1 MKSKLIKGIIVGVVI
16 VGICFGGYYGY
27 TKVFASKTTTTT
39 AQYYQ
44 VAAKKMNI
52 EKTVQGTGAAYAA
65 TTKNIAPNNNGT
77 LQDLNVKIG
86 DTVTE
91 GQTLFTSDSD
101 ELRKSVTTAQNDLA
115 KKNLALQADQSAQK
129 VDDNKIAQD
138 NLSVSDANSQL
149 VAAKNQ
155 LAKMTVASPIAGVVT
170 AVNSANGDSITTQN
184 PVLTVVDMS
193 SMKIKISVDELDIQ
207 SIKIGQKS
215 TIKFGAITDKTYEG
229 AVESIGQV
237 GTTTNDVT
245 TYDVVID
252 ITDPTGIKLGMN
264 ATVTISVDSKENA
277 LVIPSEA
284 LVEQDGKK
292 YVRVQGSGDSTSS
305 DNQAQASSEGSNNKS
320 GNRTR
325 NQGATSNSG
334 NLVEIK
340 TGLEANNYIE
350 VLEGVTEGEQLLVK
364 LPQTSTS
371 TNSSGRSFN
380 GNMGGNMN
388 GNNSGGTQ
396 SGNNSGG
403 SNSNQSQKSGNSSQ
417 KK

>member
-207 SIKIGQKS
+207 SIKVGQKS

-403 SNSNQSQKSGNSSQ
+403 STSNQSQKSGNSSQ